1 MLMFNDANRRTLA
14 AAVFLAMCLTSRAA
28 PPLLDGNCVDG
39 KYFNNPP
46 EKYWRLSAD
55 IPDASAIASTFDSSS
70 KDDAAKTKYVED
82 LLTLR
87 MPGALEVLRQY
98 GEYKGVVR
106 ACAS

>member
-1 MLMFNDANRRTLA
+1 MSPPPAAVAAFLALCASASLSA
-14 AAVFLAMCLTSRAA
+14 AA
-28 PPLLDGNCVDG
+28 PLLDGNCVDG

-46 EKYWRLSAD
+46 EKYWRLAAD
-55 IPDASAIASTFDSSS
+55 LPDASSIAATFDSSA

-98 GEYKGVVR
+98 GELKGVVR
-106 ACAS
+106 RRTNVE